1 MAKGSDISGLR
12 RSWQDPSFQEEGA
25 SEQRR
30 ERRARGEQQLRPWQ
44 TWGSVSTGKRK
55 GHGHFKQFIAA
66 VVKVLCWEYQCI
78 RGPGQGGR
86 DEIKQNLLRYGRWE
100 LDEWNSR
107 GVGARER
114 SSNYASITVSK
125 SQCKKKKRV
134 QFMSLSSL
142 HFSFEFFLFSIKV
155 KVKVLVT
162 QSCWTLWDP
171 MDCSLPGSSMEFSR
185 QEYWSRL
192 PFFSPGNLRNPGIKP
207 RSPAL
212 QTDSYSLPGTPSI
225 FY

>member
-125 SQCKKKKRV
+125 SQCKKKKEC
-134 QFMSLSSL
+134 SSCPWVL
-142 HFSFEFFLFSIKV
+142 FISPLDFSYFLLKW
-155 KVKVLVT
+155 KWK
-162 QSCWTLWDP
+162 C
-171 MDCSLPGSSMEFSR
+171 
-185 QEYWSRL
+185 
-192 PFFSPGNLRNPGIKP
+192 
-207 RSPAL
+207 
-212 QTDSYSLPGTPSI
+212 
-225 FY
+225 